1 MIEALEVGA
10 PCNSIL
16 GGFVKVKTLHISL
29 QGNRTCQKAK
39 LKLKIALPMPCGI
52 ASFVGGLSLI

>member
-1 MIEALEVGA
+1 MD
-10 PCNSIL
+10 
-16 GGFVKVKTLHISL
+16 L

-52 ASFVGGLSLI
+52 ASFVGGLSLILVGSNLMLRFMMVF